1 MVVHSFDIGI
11 RHLGFASLR
20 VWLDPDAARGFRF
33 EVLDWRVIDCAS
45 AADCEEADLNKTT
58 LQGVIWITST
68 AWQKQTNLLVDDQE
82 RPDWLLL
89 EAQPMRNRKM
99 QFVSHNLLAFLLG
112 HWSRKGHTPQ
122 SCFVSGRVKL
132 QEADF
137 RTLFAGSNKA
147 EAEREGRRR
156 TTKEKRA
163 DEAKKYA
170 ENKKHAKLMT
180 EVVLRENC
188 ADESKRQELVS
199 WFKGLGYKRDDA
211 ADALLQGVYKARDLL
226 RSSKKRP
233 RDIRVAMGV
242 KFKKSAGT
250 PRKRVKAKA
259 LAKSA
264 DASVC
269 KLE

>member
-20 VWLDPDAARGFRF
+20 VTLDPAAARRFRF
-33 EVLDWRVIDCAS
+33 EILDWRVIDCAKIV
-45 AADCEEADLNKTT
+45 DCEEADLNKST
-58 LQGVIWITST
+58 LQGVIWITT
-68 AWQKQTNLLVDDQE
+68 NAWHKHKTQMIDDQE
-82 RPDWLLL
+82 PPDWLFL

-99 QFVSHNLLAFLLG
+99 QFVSHNLLSFLLG
-112 HWSRKGHTPQ
+112 NWNSRGVSPQ

-137 RTLFAGSNKA
+137 RTLFDQSNKA
-147 EAEREGRRR
+147 EAKREGRRR

-163 DEAKKYA
+163 DDAKKYQ

-188 ADESKRQELVS
+188 DGENRLD

-226 RSSKKRP
+226 ENKPKRP
-233 RDIRVAMGV
+233 KSPRRAMGV
-242 KFKKSAGT
+242 KFKTKRARPT
-250 PRKRVKAKA
+250 PAPRRKAKR
-259 LAKSA
+259 LATKA
-264 DASVC
+264 DEDVC
-269 KLE
+269 ELS

>member
-20 VWLDPDAARGFRF
+20 VFLQPNHQRRFTF
-33 EVLDWRVIDCAS
+33 EVLDWRVIDCATI
-45 AADCEEADLNKTT
+45 ADCEEADLNKTT

-68 AWQKQTNLLVDDQE
+68 AWQKQTDVLVDQQE

-89 EAQPMRNRKM
+89 ESQPMRNRKM

-137 RTLFAGSNKA
+137 RELLEKSNKA
-147 EAEREGRRR
+147 EAKQEGRRR

-163 DEAKKYA
+163 DESKKYN

-180 EVVLRENC
+180 EVVLQENC
-188 ADESKRQELVS
+188 RQDSDRYLE
-199 WFKGLGYKRDDA
+199 WFRNLGYKRDDA

-226 RSSKKRP
+226 ECSRKRP
-233 RDIRVAMGV
+233 RDIRTAMGV
-242 KFKKSAGT
+242 KFKKAQKR
-250 PRKRVKAKA
+250 PRVRTKAKK
-259 LAKSA
+259 LAASA
-264 DASVC
+264 DEGLC
-269 KLE
+269 DMD